1 MYAAGCVQVNL
12 DTPCF
17 STRVRSRPHQVRVL
31 ISHSGPAYLDEEYPI
46 TIKITNLDDK
56 ELDVTFDVMLHPS
69 EDDSSGMLYSLWSK
83 FRSSPANRLSVVNR
97 ITLEDE
103 ESMSLIRGVK
113 FGVMEPGAET
123 VKTLY
128 LLNTGAVGDRT
139 LDVSIRSQST
149 ARLPSSPVHQTSES
163 AGPYDTNETLHTLV
177 IPTTQ
182 AIKITSN
189 VAYQRSLK
197 PQAGLTDLRTYGN
210 DLWEDSASG
219 EATITS
225 TFQCAASC
233 GLRLEN
239 IRLENQVQYIRFPL
253 SSKLMTVHRTT
264 QWRG

>member
-1 MYAAGCVQVNL
+1 
-12 DTPCF
+12 
-17 STRVRSRPHQVRVL
+17 
-31 ISHSGPAYLDEEYPI
+31 
-46 TIKITNLDDK
+46 
-56 ELDVTFDVMLHPS
+56 MLHPP
-69 EDDSSGMLYSLWSK
+69 EDDSSGIFHSLWSK
-83 FRSSPANRLSVVNR
+83 FRSSFADRFSAVNR

-113 FGVMEPGAET
+113 FGVIEPGAET
-123 VKTLY
+123 IKTLY

-149 ARLPSSPVHQTSES
+149 TKLPSSPVRRTLDS
-163 AGPYDTNETLHTLV
+163 AGPHGTNETLHTLV
-177 IPTTQ
+177 IPITQ

-197 PQAGLTDLRTYGN
+197 PQAELVDLRTYGN
-210 DLWEDSASG
+210 GLWEDRVSG

-239 IRLENQVQYIRFPL
+239 IRLENQVHYICFVL
-253 SSKLMTVHRTT
+253 SFKLITAHRTT
-264 QWRG
+264 QRRSWLTALRIALSLKT